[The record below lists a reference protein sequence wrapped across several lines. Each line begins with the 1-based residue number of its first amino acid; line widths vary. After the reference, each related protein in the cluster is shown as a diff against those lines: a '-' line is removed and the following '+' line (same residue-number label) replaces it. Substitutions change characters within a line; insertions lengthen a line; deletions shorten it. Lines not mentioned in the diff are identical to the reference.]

1 MTVFLRLLAEDD
13 KPQALLA
20 AVREAG
26 RRSSVCCGQ
35 SAEAEER
42 SAKLGE
48 HSASVVERSAMAD
61 GHSAIVAERSAGS
74 EACSSVIAEHSAT
87 SGRVFEVEPEAFAL
101 LLGSPFAYWVSEA
114 VRGVFVHG
122 NMASFTTKLGLK
134 TDDDFRFIRY
144 WVEVY
149 PTENRWT
156 PFAKG
161 GSFSLFY
168 SDVHLVLNWQEN
180 GWELKS
186 LSTERWGNAGKRI
199 FNAAYY
205 FRPGLTWP
213 RRTNGLSFRVMPAGC
228 IFADKG
234 PAAFVE
240 GDDPNQ
246 LLALAALMNSS
257 IFGYLVSVQL
267 ARTELAQSYEV
278 GIIQNTPVP
287 DLDAAAIETLAN
299 LARRA
304 WSLKRTLD
312 TITETSHAFVLPTVL
327 RSRVGPFDPAAI
339 TLEIAQIQ
347 AEIDRHAFALYGIA
361 DKDREA
367 VVNGQ
372 CPVDSE
378 AQSSPNEDDEAE
390 NAETDHS
397 PLTINHCS
405 PSIDHLLSWAI
416 GVAFG
421 RFDPRLAEGVRP
433 LPAEPEPFDP
443 LPPRSPG
450 MMPDD
455 SQVRAVLVDDP
466 GHRDDITAAV
476 LAVLERVD
484 IPDALRPSVE
494 ACRAWLARAFFPLHI
509 KLYSKSRRKAPIYWQ
524 LATPSAGYSVWL
536 YLHGFSK
543 DTLYQ
548 VQNDYAAPKLGH
560 EERKLEALRTEIGAS
575 PTAAELR
582 SLAEQELLVGE
593 LRGFLE
599 EVKRVAPLWNPNLDD
614 GVVIT
619 SAPLW
624 RLFPQQ
630 KAWQK
635 ELKATWDSLCDG
647 AYDWAH
653 LAMHLW
659 PERVVPQCVTDR
671 SFAIAHGLE
680 DLFWVGD
687 YAQRWRPRVGETET
701 TAYLA
706 QYWHC
711 PSLAETL
718 AELETFWQG
727 HANDPGSD
735 NPSWWEDLASGV
747 CDDQPMA
754 LALWPTRV
762 LEKCLADE
770 KLFKS
775 HGLTGKTLH
784 GRGTPLEKLLRQYPS
799 RHSTADLQR
808 LAAFCGLRGSRDEWS
823 ARWANFAEGNLDQ
836 EPLALRVHTLRVVE
850 QAKKDYDFAVLHD
863 LARWFWLTTPL
874 NSRRLS
880 EPKAEQDREIRQRES
895 LAVKAALLNLLDA
908 SQPSN
913 AQRTPKQRKF
923 PA

>member
-20 AVREAG
+20 A
-26 RRSSVCCGQ
+26 C
-35 SAEAEER
+35 
-42 SAKLGE
+42 KLAAAD
-48 HSASVVERSAMAD
+48 SLAAS
-61 GHSAIVAERSAGS
+61 GK
-74 EACSSVIAEHSAT
+74 
-87 SGRVFEVEPEAFAL
+87 VFEVEPEAFSQVP
-101 LLGSPFAYWVSEA
+101 GSPFAYWVSEE
-114 VRGVFVHG
+114 VRNLFKRLPNFESDVRIVRQGGVTG
-122 NMASFTTKLGLK
+122 N
-134 TDDDFRFIRY
+134 DERY
-144 WVEVY
+144 LRLWWE
-149 PTENRWT
+149 TNRLHATHENWQWM

-161 GSFSLFY
+161 GPVSRWY
-168 SDVHLVLNWQEN
+168 SDFPVTTIWDFSRGTFGGYTGLLHRPSE
-180 GWELKS
+180 KPS
-186 LSTERWGNAGKRI
+186 SADH
-199 FNAAYY
+199 Y
-205 FRPGLTWP
+205 FKAGLTWP
-213 RRTNGLSFRVMPAGC
+213 LRAGY
-228 IFADKG
+228 FAPVPLPKD
-234 PAAFVE
+234 
-240 GDDPNQ
+240 
-246 LLALAALMNSS
+246 S
-257 IFGYLVSVQL
+257 IFSIRGYAILSEPSDLLITCALCNSIAFDYIFKVALGRFGFPEFVVGVLQNLPLPPVDEQVS
-267 ARTELAQSYEV
+267 
-278 GIIQNTPVP
+278 
-287 DLDAAAIETLAN
+287 ETLTK
-299 LARRA
+299 LMRLA

-312 TITETSHAFVLPTVL
+312 TVNETSHAFLLPAWFRTRL
-327 RSRVGPFDPAAI
+327 GDYDPSAI
-339 TLEIAQIQ
+339 KDELAKIQ
-347 AEIDRHAFALYGIA
+347 AEIDAIAFDLYDFTEA
-361 DKDREA
+361 DREA

-378 AQSSPNEDDEAE
+378 GQSSPNEDDEAE

-397 PLTINHCS
+397 PLATNHCS

-476 LAVLERVD
+476 LALLERVD
-484 IPDALRPSVE
+484 IADALRPSVE
-494 ACRAWLARAFFPLHI
+494 ACRAWLGKAFFPLHI
-509 KLYSKSRRKAPIYWQ
+509 KMYSKSRRKAPIYWQ

-560 EERKLEALRTEIGAS
+560 EERKLEALRTELGAS

-582 SLAEQELLVGE
+582 SLAEQELLVEE

-653 LAMHLW
+653 LAMQLW

-680 DLFWVGD
+680 DLFWVED

-711 PSLAETL
+711 ASLAETL

-747 CDDQPMA
+747 CDDHPLA

-770 KLFKS
+770 KLFKA

-808 LAAFCGLRGSRDEWS
+808 LAAFCGLRGSLDEWS

-850 QAKKDYDFAVLHD
+850 QAKKDYDFAVSHD
-863 LARWFWLTTPL
+863 LALWFWLTTPL

-880 EPKAEQDREIRQRES
+880 EPKAERDREIRQRES

-913 AQRTPKQRKF
+913 AQRTPKQKRY